1 MKAFSLQEYLE
12 NPQRK
17 IVTRNGGK
25 IRIICTDKKSN
36 CYPIVALLEYSDE
49 NTSNK
54 EAVIFYNEKGKIDL
68 YNNNVDLF
76 FATEDEEKNDTS
88 TTTSKITRGGTSM
101 KQFSLEEYLKNPQRK
116 IITRDGRSVRI
127 VCTDRRGLNVKPI
140 AALITIPNGDEIIKT
155 YWENGVAT
163 QGYEDNPNDLFFATE
178 KKTKWLNVYTDDN
191 KNYIDAN
198 FFETEEEAIENK
210 SAVCNYIATVK
221 IEVEE

>member
-25 IRIICTDKKSN
+25 IRIICTDKKST

-88 TTTSKITRGGTSM
+88 TTTSKITQGGTSM
-101 KQFSLEEYLKNPQRK
+101 KQFSLEEYLENPQRK

>member
-25 IRIICTDKKSN
+25 IRIICTDKKST

-101 KQFSLEEYLKNPQRK
+101 KQFSLEEYLENPQRK

>member
-25 IRIICTDKKSN
+25 IRIICTDKKST

-116 IITRDGRSVRI
+116 IITKDGRSVRI

-163 QGYEDNPNDLFFATE
+163 HGYEGNPNDLFFATE